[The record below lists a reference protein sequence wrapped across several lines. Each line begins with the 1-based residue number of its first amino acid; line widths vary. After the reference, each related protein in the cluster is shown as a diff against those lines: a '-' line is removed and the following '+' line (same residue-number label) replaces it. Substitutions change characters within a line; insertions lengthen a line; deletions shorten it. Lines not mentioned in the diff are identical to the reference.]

1 MECLEGHWRR
11 VRYWGADMGGRFN
24 EQVIAPVSRQPPH
37 FIGGFWYNTPMKICG
52 TITALVTPF
61 AKDGSVDYGALKAL
75 VEEQT
80 ASGIEGICSVG
91 TSGESPTLSHEE
103 HHLVIEKTIEFAQ
116 GKCKIIAGTGPNSTA
131 EALSLTQ
138 AAIRMGGADA
148 CLQVTPY
155 YNKPNAEG
163 LYRHFMT
170 VADLGLPIVLYN
182 VPGRAGKEIP
192 LEVVV
197 RLAAH
202 PNIVAIKEAAGSV
215 DRVSA
220 IKNRLPN
227 FTVLSG
233 DDSLA
238 LPMIS
243 VGAEGVISVAS
254 NVIPK
259 AMGDMIRLALAGKLV
274 EAKAYH
280 ARYYEL
286 FRDLFIDVNPV
297 MVKEALA
304 LMGKVERVFRLP
316 LCETDDAKLA
326 QLKQTLAKLGIH

>member
-1 MECLEGHWRR
+1 
-11 VRYWGADMGGRFN
+11 
-24 EQVIAPVSRQPPH
+24 
-37 FIGGFWYNTPMKICG
+37 MKIFG

-80 ASGIEGICSVG
+80 AAGIEGICSVG

-103 HHLVIEKTIEFAQ
+103 HHKVIAKTIEFAA
-116 GKCKIIAGTGPNSTA
+116 GRAKIIAGTGANSTA
-131 EALSLTQ
+131 EALSLTRS
-138 AAIRMGGADA
+138 AIANGGADA

-170 VADLGLPIVLYN
+170 VADLGLPVILYN

-192 LEVVV
+192 LDVVV
-197 RLAAH
+197 RLAKH
-202 PNIVAIKEAAGSV
+202 PNVIAIKEAAGSV

-220 IKNRLPN
+220 IKSLLPD

-238 LPMIS
+238 LPMMS

-259 AMGDMIRLALAGKLV
+259 EMGDMVRLALEGRFT
-274 EAKAYH
+274 EARAYH
-280 ARYYEL
+280 AKYYRL
-286 FRDLFIDVNPV
+286 FHDLFIDVNPV

-304 LMGKVERVFRLP
+304 LQKKIERVFRLP
-316 LCETDDAKLA
+316 LCETDDAKRA
-326 QLKQTLAKLGIH
+326 QMKATLTALGLV

>member
-1 MECLEGHWRR
+1 MK
-11 VRYWGADMGGRFN
+11 
-24 EQVIAPVSRQPPH
+24 VS
-37 FIGGFWYNTPMKICG
+37 G

-61 AKDGSVDYGALKAL
+61 AKDGSVDYGALKSL
-75 VEEQT
+75 VEAQT
-80 ASGIEGICSVG
+80 AAGVEGICSVG

-103 HHLVIEKTIEFAQ
+103 HHKVIEKTIEYAG
-116 GKCKIIAGTGPNSTA
+116 GKCLIVAGTGANSTS
-131 EALSLTQ
+131 EAVSLTK
-138 AAIRMGGADA
+138 AVIAMGGADA
-148 CLQVTPY
+148 SLQVTPY

-170 VADLGLPIVLYN
+170 IADLGLPVVLYN
-182 VPGRAGKEIP
+182 VPGRSGREIP
-192 LEVVV
+192 VDVVA

-202 PNIVAIKEAAGSV
+202 PNVVAIKEAAGSV

-220 IKNRLPN
+220 IKDAAPD
-227 FTVLSG
+227 FTVISG

-254 NVIPK
+254 NVIPRE
-259 AMGDMIRLALAGKLV
+259 MGDMVRLARAGDF
-274 EAKAYH
+274 AA
-280 ARYYEL
+280 ARVLHVKYYRL

-304 LMGKVERVFRLP
+304 MMGRCERVFRLP

-326 QLKQTLAKLGIH
+326 RLRGTLEALGLVAGNA

>member
-1 MECLEGHWRR
+1 
-11 VRYWGADMGGRFN
+11 
-24 EQVIAPVSRQPPH
+24 
-37 FIGGFWYNTPMKICG
+37 MKIFG

-80 ASGIEGICSVG
+80 AAGIEGICSVG

-103 HHLVIEKTIEFAQ
+103 HHKVIAKTIEFAA
-116 GKCKIIAGTGPNSTA
+116 GRAKIIAGTGANSTA
-131 EALSLTQ
+131 EALSLTRS
-138 AAIRMGGADA
+138 AIANGGADA

-170 VADLGLPIVLYN
+170 VADLGLPVILYN

-192 LEVVV
+192 LDVVV
-197 RLAAH
+197 RLAKH
-202 PNIVAIKEAAGSV
+202 PNVIAIKEAAGSV

-220 IKNRLPN
+220 IKSLLPD

-238 LPMIS
+238 LPMMS

-259 AMGDMIRLALAGKLV
+259 EMGDMVRLALEGRFV
-274 EAKAYH
+274 EARAYH
-280 ARYYEL
+280 AKYYRL
-286 FRDLFIDVNPV
+286 FHDLFIDVNPV

-304 LMGKVERVFRLP
+304 LQKKIERVFRLP
-316 LCETDDAKLA
+316 LCETDGAKLA
-326 QLKQTLAKLGIH
+326 QMKATLTALGLV

>member
-1 MECLEGHWRR
+1 
-11 VRYWGADMGGRFN
+11 
-24 EQVIAPVSRQPPH
+24 
-37 FIGGFWYNTPMKICG
+37 MKLSG
-52 TITALVTPF
+52 TITAMITPF
-61 AKDGSVDYGALKAL
+61 DTKGEVDYGKLKAI
-75 VEEQT
+75 VEEQV
-80 ASGIEGICSVG
+80 AAGVEGICAVG
-91 TSGESPTLSHEE
+91 TTGESPTLSHEE
-103 HHLVIEKTIEFAQ
+103 HHKVIEKTIEFAN
-116 GKCKIIAGTGPNSTA
+116 GKVAIVAGTGANSTS
-131 EALSLTQ
+131 EAVSLTK
-138 AAIRMGGADA
+138 AVIEAGGADA
-148 CLQVTPY
+148 SLQVTPY

-170 VADLGLPIVLYN
+170 VADLGLPVILYN
-182 VPGRAGKEIP
+182 VPGRSGREIP
-192 LEVVV
+192 LDVVS

-220 IKNRLPN
+220 IKNTLPD

-238 LPMIS
+238 VPMIS

-259 AMGDMIRLALAGKLV
+259 EMGDMVRFAMAGDYV
-274 EAKAYH
+274 KARELH
-280 ARYYEL
+280 FKYYNL

-304 LMGKVERVFRLP
+304 LMGKIDRVFRLP
-316 LCETDDAKLA
+316 LCETTDGNLEKMKA
-326 QLKQTLAKLGIH
+326 TLAGVGLI

>member
-1 MECLEGHWRR
+1 
-11 VRYWGADMGGRFN
+11 
-24 EQVIAPVSRQPPH
+24 
-37 FIGGFWYNTPMKICG
+37 MKIKG
-52 TITALVTPF
+52 TITAMVTPF
-61 AKDGSVDYGALKAL
+61 AQDGSVDFGRLASI
-75 VEEQT
+75 VEAQV
-80 ASGIEGICSVG
+80 AGGVEGICAVG

-103 HHLVIEKTIEFAQ
+103 HHKVIEKTIEFAG
-116 GKCKIIAGTGPNSTA
+116 GKVTIVAGTGANSTS
-131 EALSLTQ
+131 EAVSLTK
-138 AAIRMGGADA
+138 AVVSRGGADA
-148 CLQVTPY
+148 TLQVTPY

-170 VADLGLPIVLYN
+170 VADLGLPVILYN

-192 LEVVV
+192 LDVVI
-197 RLAAH
+197 RLAKH
-202 PNIVAIKEAAGSV
+202 PNVVAIKEAAGSV

-220 IKNRLPN
+220 IKNALPD

-233 DDSLA
+233 DDSLTV
-238 LPMIS
+238 PMIS

-254 NVIPK
+254 NVIPRE
-259 AMGDMIRLALAGKLV
+259 MSDMVRFALAGDF
-274 EAKAYH
+274 AKAREYH

-304 LMGKVERVFRLP
+304 MMGRIERVFRLP

-326 QLKQTLAKLGIH
+326 QMKKTLEGAGIL

>member
-1 MECLEGHWRR
+1 
-11 VRYWGADMGGRFN
+11 
-24 EQVIAPVSRQPPH
+24 
-37 FIGGFWYNTPMKICG
+37 MKIFG

-80 ASGIEGICSVG
+80 AAGVEGICSVG

-103 HHLVIEKTIEFAQ
+103 HHKVIEKTIEFAA
-116 GKCKIIAGTGPNSTA
+116 GKCKIVAGTGANATA
-131 EALSLTQ
+131 EAVSLTQ
-138 AAIRMGGADA
+138 AAIAAGGADA

-155 YNKPNAEG
+155 YNKPNPEG

-170 VADLGLPIVLYN
+170 VADLGLPVILYN
-182 VPGRAGKEIP
+182 VPGRAGREIP
-192 LEVVV
+192 LDVVE
-197 RLAAH
+197 RLARH
-202 PNIVAIKEAAGSV
+202 PNVVAIKEAAGSV
-215 DRVSA
+215 ERVSA
-220 IKNRLPN
+220 IKSRLPD

-238 LPMIS
+238 LPMMS

-259 AMGDMIRLALAGKLV
+259 EMGDMIRLARDGKFV
-274 EAKAYH
+274 EARTYH
-280 ARYYEL
+280 AKFYRL
-286 FRDLFIDVNPV
+286 FHDLFIDVNPV

-304 LMGKVERVFRLP
+304 LLGKCERGFRLP
-316 LCETDDAKLA
+316 LCETTDANRA
-326 QLKQTLAKLGIH
+326 QLRETLAAVGLNVLPQ